1 MIFPCPKRFGL
12 FKVVRYKAVLPK
24 KKYHTQRLSMKVST
38 VSLSL
43 FFLEYEPKSF
53 TKVKMNEDGRG
64 GG

>member
-24 KKYHTQRLSMKVST
+24 KISYPKTFHESKYCILIPV
-38 VSLSL
+38 
-43 FFLEYEPKSF
+43 FLEYEPKSF

>member
-12 FKVVRYKAVLPK
+12 FKLVRYKAVLPK
-24 KKYHTQRLSMKVST
+24 KYHTQRLSKVSRYYIL
-38 VSLSL
+38 VPV
-43 FFLEYEPKSF
+43 FLEYEPKSF